1 MASGA
6 ADQAH
11 QHNVVVTSTHE
22 RLLALHTFLHEA
34 EGAIE
39 RQRPLIERDD
49 PQIKLVK
56 IERLESITGDQG
68 ERLLGQPFAMSVA
81 LADQDAELG
90 IARKPINV
98 VEIDEADQRTV
109 ALGLRSPARRAY
121 GTGP

>member
-11 QHNVVVTSTHE
+11 QHDVVVTSAHE
-22 RLLALHTFLHEA
+22 RLLALDTFLHEA

-39 RQRPLIERDD
+39 RQRPLVERDD

-68 ERLLGQPFAMSVA
+68 ERLLGKPFAMSVA
-81 LADQDAELG
+81 LADEEAELG
-90 IARKPINV
+90 IARKPSRPNPPP
-98 VEIDEADQRTV
+98 
-109 ALGLRSPARRAY
+109 SPR
-121 GTGP
+121 

>member
-1 MASGA
+1 MQASNRMTSGA

-22 RLLALHTFLHEA
+22 CLLALDTLLHEA

-39 RQRPLIERDD
+39 RQRPLVECDD

-56 IERLESITGDQG
+56 VERLESITGDQA
-68 ERLLGQPFAMSVA
+68 ERFLGKPLAMPVA

-98 VEIDEADQRTV
+98 VEIDEADQRAV
-109 ALGLRSPARRAY
+109 GLVFDR
-121 GTGP
+121 

>member
-6 ADQAH
+6 ADEAH
-11 QHNVVVTSTHE
+11 QHDVVIAPAHE
-22 RLLALHTFLHEA
+22 RLLALDTFLHEA

-39 RQRPLIERDD
+39 RQRPLVQCDA

-56 IERLESITGDQG
+56 IERLESITGDQA
-68 ERLLGQPFAMSVA
+68 ERFLGKPLAMSVA

-98 VEIDEADQRTV
+98 VEIDEA
-109 ALGLRSPARRAY
+109 
-121 GTGP
+121 

>member
-11 QHNVVVTSTHE
+11 QHNVAVAPTHE
-22 RLLALHTFLHEA
+22 RLLALDTFLHEA

-39 RQRPLIERDD
+39 RQRPLVECDD

-56 IERLESITGDQG
+56 IERLESITGDKA
-68 ERLLGQPFAMSVA
+68 ERLLGKPLAMSGA
-81 LADQDAELG
+81 FADQDAELG

-109 ALGLRSPARRAY
+109 GLV
-121 GTGP
+121 